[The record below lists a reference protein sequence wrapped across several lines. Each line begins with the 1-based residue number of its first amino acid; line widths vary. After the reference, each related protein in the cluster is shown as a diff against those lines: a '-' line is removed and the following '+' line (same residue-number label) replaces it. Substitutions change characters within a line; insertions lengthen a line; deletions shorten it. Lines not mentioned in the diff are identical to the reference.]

1 MAQASKLLFVV
12 GRSGVA
18 GRVNLFTKSHNDHF
32 VGNHRVGVG
41 LQFATVPICSGT
53 RVGHGQ
59 EIGPWCES
67 SEIARLCGAPAVHL
81 SAKPNPG

>member
-32 VGNHRVGVG
+32 VTIRE
-41 LQFATVPICSGT
+41 LM
-53 RVGHGQ
+53 
-59 EIGPWCES
+59 ES
-67 SEIARLCGAPAVHL
+67 RGIQLF
-81 SAKPNPG
+81 N